1 MEIEI
6 MNGMEYRNLESN
18 VFVVMSSEIH
28 LKYVLKTINC
38 VDNYT
43 CYPFYILNRK
53 IGNDIEE

>member
-1 MEIEI
+1 
-6 MNGMEYRNLESN
+6 MNGIEYWNLESN
-18 VFVVMSSEIH
+18 AFVVMSSEIH

-53 IGNDIEE
+53 LETILKNE